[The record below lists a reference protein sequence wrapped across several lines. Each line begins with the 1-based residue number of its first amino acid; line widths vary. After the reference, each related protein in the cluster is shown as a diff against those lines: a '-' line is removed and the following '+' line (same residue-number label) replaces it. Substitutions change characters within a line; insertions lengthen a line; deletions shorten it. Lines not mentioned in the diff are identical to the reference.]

1 MFAVV
6 LENLRDYPRKITD
19 WIFSDFADGI
29 LSGCNLMWDKEVLT
43 IEPAMVCW
51 KGMLYVMEKAASVAC
66 GPEDSVWYLKI
77 QFMENGQELGKVIG
91 RCKIV
96 LEERKMITPGI
107 G

>member
-1 MFAVV
+1 M
-6 LENLRDYPRKITD
+6 
-19 WIFSDFADGI
+19 
-29 LSGCNLMWDKEVLT
+29 
-43 IEPAMVCW
+43 
-51 KGMLYVMEKAASVAC
+51 MEKAASVAC